1 MRKGID
7 FRRFGRANVAAEADE
22 QVAELR
28 ITSLETRITEQR
40 QQIAEL
46 EEKLLAASTKAQDLA
61 VKAIEGTS
69 RQSA

>member
-1 MRKGID
+1 MTNEESR
-7 FRRFGRANVAAEADE
+7 
-22 QVAELR
+22 
-28 ITSLETRITEQR
+28 
-40 QQIAEL
+40 IAEL